1 MDTKFLDKFSDKVY
15 RPPGALNGKFFLQ
28 AYRLITVRVLIDTN
42 IIFLIDLDNNL
53 LSNILSDDISFNR
66 ELGINKVSDN
76 NFNRDL
82 DNNNG
87 LYNRRISIVNK

>member
-15 RPPGALNGKFFLQ
+15 RLPGAPNSKFFLQ
-28 AYRLITVRVLIDTN
+28 AYRLTTIRVLIDTN
-42 IIFLIDLDNNL
+42 IIFLIELDNNL
-53 LSNILSDDISFNR
+53 LSNILPNNILFNR
-66 ELGINKVSDN
+66 ELGINKVSNN

-87 LYNRRISIVNK
+87 LYNRRISIVNE